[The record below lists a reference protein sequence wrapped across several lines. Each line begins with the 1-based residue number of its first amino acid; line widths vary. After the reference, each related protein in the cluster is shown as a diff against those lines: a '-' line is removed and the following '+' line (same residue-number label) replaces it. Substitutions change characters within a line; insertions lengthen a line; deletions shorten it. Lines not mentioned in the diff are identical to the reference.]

1 MADMARTPDVV
12 RPLALALAVVVS
24 TGCSFGWVRGP
35 APGRVHCTR
44 SYAAPIVDSLVGTPV
59 LALGVAGAAT
69 AQDNDIFPEEAI
81 YGPLLV
87 LGLVDVVS
95 ALYGYGAVHRC
106 RAAAR

>member
-1 MADMARTPDVV
+1 MAGMARTPDVV
-12 RPLALALAVVVS
+12 RPLALTLAVM

-35 APGRVHCTR
+35 APGRARCTR
-44 SYAAPIVDSLVGTPV
+44 SYAAPIVDSLIATPV

-87 LGLVDVVS
+87 LGLIDGIS
-95 ALYGYGAVHRC
+95 AVYGYRTVRRC
-106 RAAAR
+106 RAAR